1 MREGKIFRPR
11 LFAVGL
17 LSSAVFVGLMLA
29 IAVMILRDPPHGV
42 GEMTGVGLALL
53 GVLGVGG
60 AALFFAVI
68 LPTMKYVVTDTLVIL
83 SCGPFRWK
91 IQICDIQK
99 VVEKNVGWLPIS
111 EGWKLPGYALFK
123 IDCADVGTVRMCAT
137 SLTRRI
143 MLIQTADDLW
153 GITPADPEGFV
164 AALHRKEDQ

>member
-17 LSSAVFVGLMLA
+17 LSSAVFVGLMSA

-42 GEMTGVGLALL
+42 GETTGVGLASLV
-53 GVLGVGG
+53 VLGLGG

-68 LPTMKYVVTDTLVIL
+68 LPTMKYVVTEAQVIL

-91 IQICDIQK
+91 IPICDIQT

-143 MLIQTADDLW
+143 LLIQTADDLW